1 MTNRISSHSLT
12 SGLAL
17 SKPEGRRRGLKGWF
31 LGAAVLFGLLVA
43 GCTQGAY
50 PVDIFYEQH
59 YQQSYRSQEPPR
71 LTGVAGAVAF
81 YPPAASTVTNTGA
94 ELFLVNCQMCHG
106 VDAKGTGPVL
116 NKMRQLQIPDLR
128 HPRPDNLAGLG
139 HRALSAGDQPAL
151 RARFGHAALRQTVE
165 RRGAHRHR
173 PIHQHASQIT
183 GPRNLAVSE
192 DPERMGV
199 APPAAV
205 DI

>member
-1 MTNRISSHSLT
+1 MTNRVSSHSLT
-12 SGLAL
+12 SGPAL

-31 LGAAVLFGLLVA
+31 LGAAVLFGLLLA

-116 NKMRQLQIPDLR
+116 NKMRDNYGYQTFVTPDLTTLPASAIEPFLR
-128 HPRPDNLAGLG
+128 ATSRPFGPDSVMPPFGKL
-139 HRALSAGDQPAL
+139 LSAA
-151 RARFGHAALRQTVE
+151 E
-165 RRGAHRHR
+165 RTAIAQYISTL
-173 PIHQHASQIT
+173 PK
-183 GPRNLAVSE
+183 
-192 DPERMGV
+192 
-199 APPAAV
+199 
-205 DI
+205 